1 VSDAGHKEGSEAG
14 GHPADGQAMK
24 HVVKFDTDEKG
35 VALTNV
41 YIGLDGMRQL
51 NNPSAVK
58 VTIEAYEA

>member
-1 VSDAGHKEGSEAG
+1 M
-14 GHPADGQAMK
+14 PATKKAPKLEVILPTAKAMK

-51 NNPSAVK
+51 NNPRDVK